1 MAGWCVVTSPDVP
14 VGACGDAA
22 PTGDTLNA
30 VAHARGVLQVE
41 TETLRREKDELLRTV
56 EVMLSALDGGA
67 QWEIDTARHLAS
79 RALNHLKDK
88 P

>member
-1 MAGWCVVTSPDVP
+1 MTGPEIVP
-14 VGACGDAA
+14 VGACGDTA
-22 PTGDTLNA
+22 PTGDPLNA
-30 VAHARGVLQVE
+30 VAYARGVLQVE
-41 TETLRREKDELLRTV
+41 AETLRHQRDELIRTV

-79 RALNHLKDK
+79 RALNHLKDR

>member
-1 MAGWCVVTSPDVP
+1 MTGPEIVP

-22 PTGDTLNA
+22 PTGDPLNA
-30 VAHARGVLQVE
+30 VAYARGVLQVE
-41 TETLRREKDELLRTV
+41 AETLRHERDELIRIV

-79 RALNHLKDK
+79 RALNHLKDR

>member
-1 MAGWCVVTSPDVP
+1 MTSSPIVPAG
-14 VGACGDAA
+14 GCGDAPPA
-22 PTGDTLNA
+22 GDTLNA

-41 TETLRREKDELLRTV
+41 TETLRRDKEELLRIV

-67 QWEIDTARHLAS
+67 AWEIDTARHLAS
-79 RALNHLKDK
+79 RALNYLKDQ

>member
-1 MAGWCVVTSPDVP
+1 MSNPALP

-22 PTGDTLNA
+22 PTGDPVNA
-30 VAHARGVLQVE
+30 VAYARGVLQVE
-41 TETLRREKDELLRTV
+41 AETLRHERDELIRIV

-79 RALNHLKDK
+79 RALNHLKDR

>member
-22 PTGDTLNA
+22 PAGDTLNA
-30 VAHARGVLQVE
+30 VAYARGVLQVE
-41 TETLRREKDELLRTV
+41 TETLRHELRQAA
-56 EVMLSALDGGA
+56 S
-67 QWEIDTARHLAS
+67 EIENLVAAVASEESWKRAAAVHRAHLF
-79 RALNHLKDK
+79 LNHLKDH